1 VPLASLFDILIDFLT
16 EDGWAPQ
23 ALPGEAIVRVSVR
36 GEHGEWDAFGHARD
50 EDQQVV
56 IYSVCPFSA
65 PAARRAEVM
74 EFVTRANYGLFVG
87 NWELDLDDG
96 ELRYRTSL
104 DVKGDRLSPALLR
117 QLIWDNVAI
126 TDKYLPGVR
135 AVIEED
141 ASAVIALARVESDHT
156 AENGH
161 QHNFRPG

>member
-1 VPLASLFDILIDFLT
+1 MPLASLFDILIDFLT

-23 ALPGEAIVRVSVR
+23 IVPGEPVVRVSVR
-36 GEHGEWDAFGHARD
+36 GEHGSWDAFGHARE

-56 IYSVCPFSA
+56 IYSVCPLEA
-65 PAARRAEVM
+65 PQPRRAEVM
-74 EFVTRANYGLFVG
+74 DFVTRANYGLLIG
-87 NWELDLDDG
+87 NFELDLDDG
-96 ELRYRTSL
+96 ELRYKTSL

-126 TDKYLPGVR
+126 TDKYLPGLH

-141 ASAVIALARVESDHT
+141 VSALSALARVESDHT